1 MTHNL
6 SIKAPVSL
14 SFLDKLTPLKMYI
27 TTAGETAYMKA
38 WDMYKE
44 LTGQNV
50 EPPKY
55 MSPSI
60 YVPTPVSDG
69 NMSPLVLEKTK
80 PVLKIAIPKV
90 VKSVSFGSVSTV
102 EISPRDVTDK
112 NEAKGEIE
120 PETPKF

>member
-1 MTHNL
+1 
-6 SIKAPVSL
+6 
-14 SFLDKLTPLKMYI
+14 MYI

-55 MSPSI
+55 MSPSKYI
-60 YVPTPVSDG
+60 SKPKMDG
-69 NMSPLVLEKTK
+69 EMSPLVLEIAK
-80 PVLKIAIPKV
+80 PELKIAIPKV

-102 EISPRDVTDK
+102 EILPRDVTDE

-120 PETPKF
+120 LETPKF

>member
-1 MTHNL
+1 
-6 SIKAPVSL
+6 
-14 SFLDKLTPLKMYI
+14 MYI
-27 TTAGETAYMKA
+27 ITAGETAYMKA
-38 WDMYKE
+38 WNMYIE
-44 LTGQNV
+44 LTEQNI

-55 MSPSI
+55 LSPSI
-60 YVPTPVSDG
+60 YVPTPASDG

-90 VKSVSFGSVSTV
+90 IKSVSFGSVSTV
-102 EISPRDVTDK
+102 EISPRDVTDE